1 MNRLFLAL
9 SLVWSHRMTSR
20 ELPVNETQETKFLIG
35 YHLQNFLRIILPRTI
50 VVITVT
56 PWEAMMTLYIAVE
69 ITDFTL
75 TAAAELYTMRSAS
88 TTVCATHTWG
98 MKGTFRA
105 QTSLHL
111 FMVMAIPT
119 AI

>member
-56 PWEAMMTLYIAVE
+56 SWEAMMTLYIAVE
-69 ITDFTL
+69 ITGGVLLNSWYSTITIVDFTL

-88 TTVCATHTWG
+88 TVNLTH
-98 MKGTFRA
+98 FPHDFY
-105 QTSLHL
+105 SPL
-111 FMVMAIPT
+111 
-119 AI
+119 